1 MYRRL
6 PAGKGRVDPK
16 GVVEAQ
22 MPARRRRYDF
32 FSRPVSPWLDRVREI
47 HRHIGIEPFIPYNAA
62 QEKQPITPSV
72 YSRAKNTDE
81 SSWRSAM
88 SSHME
93 RRRYPRVGCR
103 LPMVSQ
109 PGSPALE
116 GIVCDLSLDGLRL
129 QTAQHVKAGQIY
141 PVHLILPSR
150 SA

>member
-1 MYRRL
+1 MTPRNL
-6 PAGKGRVDPK
+6 I
-16 GVVEAQ
+16 
-22 MPARRRRYDF
+22 
-32 FSRPVSPWLDRVREI
+32 SVSPWLDRVKEI

-103 LPMVSQ
+103 LPVVSQ
-109 PGSPALE
+109 PGSPALD

-129 QTAQHVKAGQIY
+129 QTAQLVKAGAIDA
-141 PVHLILPSR
+141 VHLIRPSR
-150 SA
+150 SAPLHLEYKVVGAVCDVQGYDVIVH